1 MIRLMKYPL
10 FIIILFVF
18 ASCSKDN
25 SNKISLTGTLE
36 TIEVTISSKV
46 SGEVIYVAVDE
57 GSKIL
62 LTDTLLII
70 DPSDYEIQYKQAAAN
85 AEVSE
90 AQYLQLFRGTRKEDL
105 AQAEEG
111 LNQAQ
116 ANLKN
121 AEDDHRR
128 INNLFE
134 VGSVSSKQK
143 DDAQMRYTVAQAQ
156 YNSAKQLVEKLRI
169 GARSEEI
176 SAAKARFNQSKA
188 QAEAVKKKLDD
199 CRVLSPTSG
208 YVTKRLVEQGE
219 FVAVGMPLVRMANL
233 DEMYIMVYL
242 PETQLG
248 KVKLGNRADVTVDT
262 YPDKKFA
269 GEVIF
274 ISPEAEFTPK
284 NIQTKE
290 ERVKLVFGVKVKVPN
305 PDHSLKA
312 GLPAD
317 VVINLTD
324 KQ

>member
-1 MIRLMKYPL
+1 MIRFLKYSL
-10 FIIILFVF
+10 FIIIIFVL
-18 ASCSKDN
+18 ACCSKNN
-25 SNKISLTGTLE
+25 SNEISLTGTLE

-46 SGEVIYVAVDE
+46 AGEVRYLAVDE

-62 LTDTLLII
+62 ITDTLLII
-70 DPSDYEIQYKQAAAN
+70 DPSDYEIQYKQATAN
-85 AEVSE
+85 VEANE

-116 ANLKN
+116 ANLTN
-121 AEDDHRR
+121 AEDDNRR

-143 DDAQMRYTVAQAQ
+143 DDAQTHYTVAQAQ
-156 YNSAKQLVEKLRI
+156 YHSAKQLVVKLRV

-188 QAEAVKKKLDD
+188 QAEAIKKKLDD

-208 YVTKRLVEQGE
+208 YVTKKLVEKGE
-219 FVAVGMPLVRMANL
+219 FVGVGMPLVRIANL

-248 KVKLGNRADVTVDT
+248 KVKLGNKAEVAVDT

-284 NIQTKE
+284 NIETKE

-305 PDHSLKA
+305 PGHSLKA